1 MRYHSLGA
9 AHLTACLALAR
20 SLEHGTSG
28 GTPGQHSSSG
38 RSDDNSSSHEDHI
51 MAYHLYSL
59 VDVKAFC
66 SAENK
71 SAGNAFFD
79 LN

>member
-1 MRYHSLGA
+1 MRYHSLGTA
-9 AHLTACLALAR
+9 RLTACLALAR

-28 GTPGQHSSSG
+28 STTAQRSSSG
-38 RSDDNSSSHEDHI
+38 ISNDNSLSHEDHI

-59 VDVKAFC
+59 VDMRDFC
-66 SAENK
+66 SAKNK
-71 SAGNAFFD
+71 IAGNTFFD